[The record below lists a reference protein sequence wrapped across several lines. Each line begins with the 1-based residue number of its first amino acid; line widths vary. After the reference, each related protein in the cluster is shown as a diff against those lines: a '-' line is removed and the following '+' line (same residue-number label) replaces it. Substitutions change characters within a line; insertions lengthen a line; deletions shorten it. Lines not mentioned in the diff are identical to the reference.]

1 MTRTATALLTLTA
14 AASAFGFNPQQ
25 GDWGKDDPA
34 HLRVMTWNV
43 EDGICSTATKTEG
56 FNSWTALARVVAA
69 MKPDVL
75 ILQETAD
82 NSANSDQLGGSI
94 DPADR
99 LTEVL
104 EVFMHGGPDPWRGG
118 TATAFVQAYDP
129 GFDLPFIYSSETDD
143 GFNRNALL
151 SRYPIADINGDGS
164 VQGPSI
170 FNLADAY
177 APGGGSGIRGF
188 QFAEIDLPDEVYAG
202 DLVIGNSHLKAFG
215 DSDSRQERIEAAQNI
230 VYFLNYFYNGAGTGM
245 CDPNGRI
252 FVPGSND
259 GLLGPDDVVVWG
271 GDWNEDEATNGR
283 KGPAEWMVRA
293 QITGGTADGPDADGT
308 DATYDSAFEPFSG
321 STDTRGG
328 SKLDYLAWF
337 DSVGTAVNQVVLE
350 ATQIPIAQMPPEMA
364 GFVVPTLLT
373 SQASDHMPVFI
384 DLELPAA
391 ETPECPADLDGMG
404 SVDSGDLGVLL
415 AAWGAT
421 GVPSDLDGSGTVES
435 GDLGVLLAA
444 WGPCP

>member
-14 AASAFGFNPQQ
+14 ASAALAFNPQQ

-56 FNSWTALARVVAA
+56 FNGWTGLARVVAA

-82 NSANSDQLGGSI
+82 NSGNSDQSGGSI
-94 DPADR
+94 DSVAT
-99 LTEVL
+99 LEQVM

-118 TATAFVQAYDP
+118 TATVFVQAYAP
-129 GFDLPFIYSSETDD
+129 GFDLPYVFVSEVDD
-143 GFNRNALL
+143 GFNRNAIF
-151 SRYPIADINGDGS
+151 SRYPFVDINGDGFVMGS
-164 VQGPSI
+164 NT

-188 QFAEIDLPDEVYAG
+188 QHAEIDLPDDLYAG

-215 DSDSRQERIEAAQNI
+215 GADDLEERLVASQNI
-230 VYFLNYFYNGAGTGM
+230 AYFIDYFYNGAGTGAS
-245 CDPNGRI
+245 DPNGVI
-252 FVPGSND
+252 FVPGSNN
-259 GLLGPDDVVVWG
+259 GLLGADDVVVWG

-283 KGPAEWMVRA
+283 KGPAEWMTRA
-293 QITGGTADGPDADGT
+293 QITGGTSDGVDADGT
-308 DATYDSAFEPFSG
+308 DATYDSASEPFSG
-321 STDTRGG
+321 ITDTRGS

-337 DSVGTAVNQVVLE
+337 DSVGTPVNQVVIE
-350 ATQIPIAQMPPEMA
+350 ATQIPPDQMPPEMA
-364 GFVVPTLLT
+364 SFSVPTLLT
-373 SQASDHMPVFI
+373 SIASDHRPLFI
-384 DLELPAA
+384 DLELPAPA
-391 ETPECPADLDGMG
+391 APECPADLDGDG
-404 SVDSGDLGVLL
+404 AVGSGDLGVLL
-415 AAWGAT
+415 AAWGAS
-421 GVPSDLDGSGTVES
+421 GAASDLDGSGAVGS